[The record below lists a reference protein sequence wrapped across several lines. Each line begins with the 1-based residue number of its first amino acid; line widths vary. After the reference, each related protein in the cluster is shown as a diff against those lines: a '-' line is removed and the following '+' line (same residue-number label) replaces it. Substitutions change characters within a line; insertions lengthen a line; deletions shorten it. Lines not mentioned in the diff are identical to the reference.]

1 MALPFC
7 FREIYIRYYEEHKE
21 VWHEVCTNY
30 PEDNLCND
38 YFRSNHVSDSQHIQ
52 TVERKE
58 RLMPLLFVRDKNL
71 LLYETVLKNS
81 KWRYSMMDM
90 LDLKCK
96 EFREASE
103 SMRNCLCVEASK
115 GIETMDAENLVAIQ
129 TAIKFMNAATD
140 LIVEQ
145 AETISCMNK
154 KLNRLL
160 ERREK

>member
-1 MALPFC
+1 
-7 FREIYIRYYEEHKE
+7 
-21 VWHEVCTNY
+21 
-30 PEDNLCND
+30 
-38 YFRSNHVSDSQHIQ
+38 
-52 TVERKE
+52 
-58 RLMPLLFVRDKNL
+58 
-71 LLYETVLKNS
+71 
-81 KWRYSMMDM
+81 MMDM
-90 LDLKCK
+90 LDLKRK

-103 SMRNCLCVEASK
+103 SMRNCLRVEASK

-140 LIVEQ
+140 LIAEQ

>member
-1 MALPFC
+1 
-7 FREIYIRYYEEHKE
+7 
-21 VWHEVCTNY
+21 
-30 PEDNLCND
+30 
-38 YFRSNHVSDSQHIQ
+38 
-52 TVERKE
+52 
-58 RLMPLLFVRDKNL
+58 MPLLFVRDKNL

-90 LDLKCK
+90 LDLKRK

>member
-7 FREIYIRYYEEHKE
+7 FREIYMRYYEEHKE
-21 VWHEVCTNY
+21 VWYEVCTNY

-81 KWRYSMMDM
+81 KWRYSMDT
-90 LDLKCK
+90 LYAKNK
-96 EFREASE
+96 EFREEAE
-103 SMRNCLCVEASK
+103 NLKRCLCIEASK
-115 GIETMDAENLVAIQ
+115 GIETMNAENLVTVQ
-129 TAIKFMNAATD
+129 TALSFMTAAVD
-140 LIVEQ
+140 LIAEQ